1 MHTRWEGA
9 VMSGMCMMYTSCQLG
24 SGMSL
29 YTWGL
34 TAGALQD
41 YGQALLHTCIKP
53 KRNEAATGRPQLPM

>member
-1 MHTRWEGA
+1 
-9 VMSGMCMMYTSCQLG
+9 MSGMCIMYTSCQLG